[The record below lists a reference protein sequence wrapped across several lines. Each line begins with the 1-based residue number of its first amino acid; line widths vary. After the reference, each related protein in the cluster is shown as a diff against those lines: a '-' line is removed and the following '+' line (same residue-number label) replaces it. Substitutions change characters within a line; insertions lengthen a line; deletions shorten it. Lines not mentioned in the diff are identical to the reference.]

1 MAVRFFGQY
10 LLECGVIGA
19 KQLLEALEK
28 QRRMNVRFGQVAVAA
43 GLLNEQQILDILRL
57 QRTQNLKIGEA
68 AVKLG
73 FMTSAQVERV
83 LRGQRNHHVMLGE
96 ALLET
101 GALSREELDLHLIAF
116 KAEQA
121 QYRVDVEIAEELDP
135 TGLAAP
141 AIDLTIKLLLR
152 LGAVQAKLVDCAKG
166 IPAAGSGPVF
176 WVRIRFHG
184 DANGEIALMAA
195 ATVATGLSSAILE
208 RPEDDAAVILD
219 TMKEFLNVVA
229 GNLATI
235 AAKKGGR
242 SMVID
247 APEDGRPTAAAG
259 DHAITASLS
268 SPGGALAMSLV
279 LR

>member
-19 KQLLEALEK
+19 HQLLEALEK

-43 GLLNEQQILDILRL
+43 GLLNEQQIVEILRL
-57 QRTQNLKIGEA
+57 QRMENLKIGEA

-73 FMTSAQVERV
+73 FMTAAQVERV

-96 ALLET
+96 ALVET

-116 KAEQA
+116 KNEQA
-121 QYRVDVEIAEELDP
+121 QYKIDVEIADELDP

-141 AIDLTIKLLLR
+141 AIDLTIKLLFR
-152 LGAVQAKLVDCAKG
+152 LGAVHAKLEECSKG
-166 IPAAGSGPVF
+166 IPPPGSSPTF

-195 ATVATGLSSAILE
+195 PAVAAGLTSAILE
-208 RPEDDAAVILD
+208 RPEDDAAIILD

-242 SMVID
+242 SMEID
-247 APEDGRPTAAAG
+247 APEDGRPAPGAG

-268 SPGGALAMSLV
+268 SPGGALAISLL